1 MAETLQMGLPGFD
14 PPTPTDR
21 LMFLLYPDPATA
33 ERIAVEAR
41 RLKDALGL
49 RGQPLLTDR
58 FHITLHHL
66 GDYVGLPNDM
76 VAKGKD
82 AGEALKAAP
91 FEVSFDKAV
100 SFANR
105 PGNNPFTLQ
114 GGEGV
119 QDLIAFQKA
128 LGDAMRWVKL
138 KPDSSFLPH
147 ITLLYDGQVVP
158 AHDIAPI
165 RWTADRFVLVQSKLG
180 QTQHIVL
187 QSWDL
192 TGAGIA

>member
-1 MAETLQMGLPGFD
+1 MADTLQMGLPGFD

-21 LMFLLYPDPATA
+21 LMFLLYPDPGAA
-33 ERIAVEAR
+33 EEIAQEAR
-41 RLKDALGL
+41 RLREALGL

-58 FHITLHHL
+58 FHVTLHHL
-66 GDYVGLPNDM
+66 GDYVGLPGDM
-76 VAKGKD
+76 VAKGKV
-82 AGEALKAAP
+82 AGGALAHAP
-91 FEVSFDKAV
+91 FEVSFDRAA

-119 QDLIAFQKA
+119 QPLIAFQRA
-128 LGDAMRWVKL
+128 LGEKMAGARL
-138 KPDSSFLPH
+138 KPDKSFTPH

-158 AHDIAPI
+158 AQDIAPI
-165 RWTADRFVLVQSKLG
+165 RWTVNRFVLVQSKLG

-187 QSWDL
+187 QAWDL
-192 TGAGIA
+192 A

>member
-1 MAETLQMGLPGFD
+1 MADTLQMGLPGFD

-21 LMFLLYPDPATA
+21 LMFLLYPDPGAA
-33 ERIAVEAR
+33 EAIAQEAR
-41 RLKDALGL
+41 RLREALGL

-58 FHITLHHL
+58 FHVTLHHL
-66 GDYVGLPNDM
+66 GDYVGLPGDM
-76 VAKGKD
+76 VAKGKV
-82 AGEALKAAP
+82 AGGALAHAP
-91 FEVSFDKAV
+91 FEVSFDRAA

-119 QDLIAFQKA
+119 QPLIAFQRA
-128 LGDAMRWVKL
+128 LGEKMAGARL
-138 KPDSSFLPH
+138 KPDKSFTPH

-158 AHDIAPI
+158 AQDIAPI
-165 RWTADRFVLVQSKLG
+165 RWTVNRFVLVQSKLG

-187 QSWDL
+187 RAWDL
-192 TGAGIA
+192 A

>member
-33 ERIAVEAR
+33 ETIAREAR
-41 RLKDALGL
+41 RLKDALNL
-49 RGQPLLTDR
+49 RGAPLLTDR

-66 GDYVGLPNDM
+66 GDYVGLPRDL
-76 VAKGKD
+76 VRKGED
-82 AGEALKAAP
+82 AGRALATAS
-91 FEVSFDKAV
+91 FEVAFDRAI

-119 QDLIAFQKA
+119 QDLISFQRK
-128 LGDAMRWVKL
+128 LGLEMAKTGL
-138 KPDSSFLPH
+138 KPDKQFLPH

-158 AHDIAPI
+158 AQDIEPI
-165 RWTADRFVLVQSKLG
+165 RWTVNRFVLVQSKLG

-187 QSWDL
+187 KAWDL
-192 TGAGIA
+192 A

>member
-21 LMFLLYPDPATA
+21 LMFLLYPDAATA
-33 ERIAVEAR
+33 ERIAAEAR
-41 RLKDALGL
+41 RLKEALGL

-66 GDYVGLPNDM
+66 GDYVGLPNDI

-82 AGEALKAAP
+82 AGAALKAAP
-91 FEVSFDKAV
+91 FEVTFDQAV

-105 PGNNPFTLQ
+105 PGNSPFTLQ

-128 LGDAMRWVKL
+128 LGEAMAWVKL
-138 KPDSSFLPH
+138 KPDSGFTPH
-147 ITLLYDGQVVP
+147 ITLLYDGQVIP
-158 AHDIAPI
+158 AQAIAPI
-165 RWTADRFVLVQSKLG
+165 RWTVDRFVLVQSKLG

-187 QSWDL
+187 QAWDL
-192 TGAGIA
+192 TG